1 MSFMEKGVT
10 LGELLTGFDFN
21 KNLFRTFA
29 GFFGSYAFGAR
40 DWYYTVMAILYL
52 AIIGYL
58 LARAYRK
65 KDSRTWWEIGATAV
79 AMLIQY
85 VLIVYNAWV
94 VDFQPQGRYLLP
106 IVFYAAYLIHRA
118 DCEGKNKVLRILLC
132 LTCLLSLYSFYTVGI
147 PNLVSLHGI
156 QA

>member
-40 DWYYTVMAILYL
+40 DWYYTAMAVLYL
-52 AIIGYL
+52 TMIGYL
-58 LARAYRK
+58 LIRAFRK
-65 KDSRTWWEIGATAV
+65 KDSRTWWEIGAA
-79 AMLIQY
+79 ALSMFIQY
-85 VLIVYNAWV
+85 ALIVYNAWV

-106 IVFYAAYLIHRA
+106 ILFYAAYLIHRA
-118 DCEGKNKVLRILLC
+118 DCEGKSKVLRILLC
-132 LTCLLSLYSFYTVGI
+132 LTCLLSLYSF
-147 PNLVSLHGI
+147 
-156 QA
+156 